1 LTDISDS
8 RAYALGIAAALGI
21 EAEALGARLPP
32 LTVAASR
39 VSETVSP
46 GAHGRRRVGQGESFW
61 QFRPYQTG
69 DTIERID
76 WRQSGKGD
84 RLFIRETEWAAAQTV
99 WLWRDAGP
107 GMDYRSSP
115 KLPTKRERSELLLLA
130 LASLL
135 ARGGERIALL
145 GGGKQ
150 PSSGRGALGA
160 IIAGLGRDTRLETID
175 RAAPRHATLIMFGD
189 FLDPLDK
196 IEAAFDRIAAPGVAA
211 QIVQILDP
219 AEMALSFNGRILFRE
234 MAEDMQENDA
244 LIPRVEAIKANY
256 LAALGKQQEGLAALA
271 KARGWQFMIHS
282 TDVKAE
288 TPLRALH
295 ANLAAVN
302 L

>member
-1 LTDISDS
+1 MTDISDPQL
-8 RAYALGIAAALGI
+8 YALGI

-32 LTVAASR
+32 LTVAAPL
-39 VSETVSP
+39 VAETVSP

-99 WLWRDAGP
+99 WLWRDSGP

-115 KLPTKRERSELLLLA
+115 KLPTKRERSDLLILA

-135 ARGGERIALL
+135 ARGGERIGLL

-150 PSSGRGALGA
+150 PSSGRGAPGVILS
-160 IIAGLGRDTRLETID
+160 GLSRDTRLETID
-175 RAAPRHATLIMFGD
+175 RAVPRHATLIMFGD

-219 AEMALSFNGRILFRE
+219 AEMALSFNGRVLFRE

-244 LIPRVEAIKANY
+244 LIPRVEAIRPNY
-256 LAALGKQQEGLAALA
+256 LAALKMQQDGLAALA

-282 TDVKAE
+282 TDIKAE

>member
-1 LTDISDS
+1 MTDISDA
-8 RAYALGIAAALGI
+8 RLYTLGI

-39 VSETVSP
+39 VAETVSP

-99 WLWRDAGP
+99 WMWRDAGP
-107 GMDYRSSP
+107 GMDYSSSP
-115 KLPTKRERSELLLLA
+115 KLPTKRERSELLLLS

-160 IIAGLGRDTRLETID
+160 ILAGLSLDTRLETID
-175 RAAPRHATLIMFGD
+175 RAVPRHATLIMFGD

-196 IEAAFDRIAAPGVAA
+196 LEAAFDRIAAPGVAA

-219 AEMALSFNGRILFRE
+219 AERALSFNGRVLFRE

-256 LAALGKQQEGLAALA
+256 LAALKNQQDGLAALA
-271 KARGWQFMIHS
+271 KARGWEFMIHS
-282 TDVKAE
+282 TDIKAE